1 MENEANVEKPPKNPT
16 IKNIRITSDISLTFP
31 IKKAATIPISKQPK
45 MFTIN
50 VPIGKFPSL
59 PASNVVMKYRNIAPS
74 PPPKNTTKIFSNL
87 YTFKTFS
94 RTNSAV

>member
-16 IKNIRITSDISLTFP
+16 AKNIFKTSDTSFNLPMKKPVTIP
-31 IKKAATIPISKQPK
+31 IKKLPK
-45 MFTIN
+45 MFTAN

-59 PASNVVMKYRNIAPS
+59 PANCVVTKYRNIAPS

-94 RTNSAV
+94 RTN